1 MLNEF
6 GSEFII
12 KENIVCARLSKP
24 LETTVKD
31 NILAD
36 TKIKQIEK
44 NKIDDEKLKETRA
57 ISLDERKLLHQSFVH
72 KTSAKNYINEIG
84 GDILDEILD
93 LSSIDEEWITK
104 LNEIEKSPI
113 EENFIAFTNN
123 VLNVYVGTINNLFE
137 FTALAYALTSLGL
150 FIKENAKVISED
162 SSKVKKMIMLL
173 EHLGKDLASWREHI
187 FVLQNTV
194 DIHYLDSSFFSS
206 CMQIEG
212 IMTDKGL
219 GSDGDNDMEFF

>member
-1 MLNEF
+1 MRLK
-6 GSEFII
+6 SYCLQI
-12 KENIVCARLSKP
+12 KRLGN
-24 LETTVKD
+24 L
-31 NILAD
+31 
-36 TKIKQIEK
+36 
-44 NKIDDEKLKETRA
+44 RY
-57 ISLDERKLLHQSFVH
+57 R
-72 KTSAKNYINEIG
+72 
-84 GDILDEILD
+84 
-93 LSSIDEEWITK
+93 
-104 LNEIEKSPI
+104 
-113 EENFIAFTNN
+113 
-123 VLNVYVGTINNLFE
+123 INNLFE